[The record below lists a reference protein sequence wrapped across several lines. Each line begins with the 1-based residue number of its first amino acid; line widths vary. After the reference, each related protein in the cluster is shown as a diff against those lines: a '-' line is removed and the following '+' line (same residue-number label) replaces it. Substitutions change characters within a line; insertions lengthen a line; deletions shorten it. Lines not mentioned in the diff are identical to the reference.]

1 MEKGFLSA
9 KGRGSGKGVKKNEFV
24 VDVHTTV
31 IGGVESGHVTSIV
44 TPTLKS
50 LGDTPDNDNAGLNA
64 YLIGIVSRPPVL
76 FATLVKGD
84 TSRKAVNFCTL
95 VTLGGN
101 GADVV
106 ILRESVCAINEWLN
120 NTVYGFFLGKHVA
133 YPVVK
138 NYVKNTL
145 SKFRLIKSMMI
156 KDMFFFKF
164 RFKDGMGSMLKN
176 GPCTQEAEQGDG
188 NGKKDINTSVPNI
201 SYYKPP
207 ICVVSSSHGCSPMT
221 FDCLNT
227 TPLAERINKLKRK
240 MLDGKPL
247 DKIDSH
253 PVNSDSESET
263 PLPKKIN
270 SKFLMQKAFKAHG
283 SKFGEKSQ
291 EKENELCDRERA
303 RNFLGFN
310 NIKVKLLGGLKVM
323 VLMEHEEMASNVLK
337 DMGHGQR
344 RWGEDMSCKITAVH
358 GTIVGLH
365 NCRIKGNQTV
375 IYGRV
380 HIHAINKGMVKEDL
394 FVRVNGKKTISSY
407 NEGDNKEGE
416 EGDEGCNSGDDELS
430 EDEDKCIQEKK
441 NGDS

>member
-253 PVNSDSESET
+253 PVNSDSESDVE
-263 PLPKKIN
+263 
-270 SKFLMQKAFKAHG
+270 
-283 SKFGEKSQ
+283 
-291 EKENELCDRERA
+291 
-303 RNFLGFN
+303 GFN